1 MDLLGPSELLRA
13 WAGRPGT
20 LLIVPIRLQPGPPT
34 TGMLLYA
41 QGLNQSWD
49 GIHRDLLELVA

>member
-20 LLIVPIRLQPGPPT
+20 LLIVPIREECAVDVVNEAL
-34 TGMLLYA
+34 
-41 QGLNQSWD
+41 
-49 GIHRDLLELVA
+49 